1 MKRVV
6 LIAILGILAVVLTAV
21 AAGMLF
27 QGPSPKQPDV
37 LVSAT
42 PSPAISETK
51 ETYTD
56 ALTKAKDWQSNAT
69 LSRVYHEFT
78 GKLDAD
84 KVPLVFSF
92 SSLADPKNI
101 YEVSYAGDD
110 VSTKQ
115 AAKKPFELTL
125 VPIDVSQWNIDPDQ
139 ALKAAE
145 DDGGKAF
152 RDAHLAG
159 YSLLQQL
166 SQVGS
171 HPLQWYFRYDTG
183 DGSKLRYEVWINAT
197 TGQIDTKKE
206 TTR

>member
-1 MKRVV
+1 MKRIL
-6 LIAILGILAVVLTAV
+6 LIALLGGTAVALTAV
-21 AAGMLF
+21 VAGMLF
-27 QGPSPKQPDV
+27 QGPPPKQPDV

-42 PSPAISETK
+42 PSPEISETK

-56 ALTKAKDWQSNAT
+56 ALTKAKDWQSNAV
-69 LSRVYHEFT
+69 LSRVYREFT

-92 SSLADPKNI
+92 SSLADPKNV

-115 AAKKPFELTL
+115 VAKKPFEIALA
-125 VPIDVSQWNIDPDQ
+125 PIDVSQWEIDPDQ
-139 ALKAAE
+139 ALKTAE

-152 RDAHLAG
+152 REAHLAG

-171 HPLQWYFRYDTG
+171 FPLQWYFRYDTG
-183 DGSKLRYEVWINAT
+183 DGSNLRYEVWVNAT
-197 TGQIDTKKE
+197 TGKVDTKKE